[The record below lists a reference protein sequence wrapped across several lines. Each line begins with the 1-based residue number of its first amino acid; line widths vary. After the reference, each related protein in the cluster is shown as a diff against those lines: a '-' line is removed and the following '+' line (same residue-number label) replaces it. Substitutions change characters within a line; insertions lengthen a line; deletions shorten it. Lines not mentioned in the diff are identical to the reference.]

1 VLLEFN
7 SPREIFS
14 YKTLSNKGITRQKTI
29 KCFSAKV
36 KNVHLRFLF
45 THHSDYDVKAK
56 ENIQ

>member
-1 VLLEFN
+1 MLVEFN

-14 YKTLSNKGITRQKTI
+14 YKMLLNRGITRQTTI
-29 KCFSAKV
+29 KYFFAKV

-45 THHSDYDVKAK
+45 THHSDYDVKAR